1 MEDGIIGP
9 DGGMVV
15 SSPKGSIQLNKDDSI
30 IAGTNLGGGS
40 NDKRE
45 KFDYNKMASAMS
57 KVQIQ
62 TTTRYDSFRA
72 KNRSANHGSYQS
84 DARHQTR
91 FA

>member
-1 MEDGIIGP
+1 MNQLKSGGIDFITA
-9 DGGMVV
+9 
-15 SSPKGSIQLNKDDSI
+15 KI
-30 IAGTNLGGGS
+30 IN